1 MEAAGVVAAVGV
13 SSTGRQRREWHRR
26 AGCGGA
32 AAVWQQQCG
41 RGGSVAA
48 AAVWRRRP
56 GGIGVTVSAW
66 RCGSSGR
73 AAVVWHHQRTSSR
86 GGPMWRERCGSSG
99 VAAAADGSS
108 WAEPAGDDQSG
119 GRACVRAG
127 AQTWLAH
134 LRGRQR
140 GRGERAS
147 GRWRAFFEFTE
158 YPAGPQGRR
167 RRHPSSSC
175 AKARRGRPEAYPKG
189 RPYCQKSDPATP
201 EIGRGSKRALTH
213 RAGKTKV
220 YNRGHVTRQ
229 RESPRDVR
237 DPPALLRG
245 GLKRALTPG

>member
-1 MEAAGVVAAVGV
+1 MVAAVGV
-13 SSTGRQRREWHRR
+13 SSTGRQRREWHWR

-41 RGGSVAA
+41 RGGIVAA

-99 VAAAADGSS
+99 VAAAADGSR
-108 WAEPAGDDQSG
+108 WAEPAGVDQSG

-147 GRWRAFFEFTE
+147 GRWRAFFEFTIQIHD
-158 YPAGPQGRR
+158 YMLV
-167 RRHPSSSC
+167 HYMHSSSQLSVPPSC
-175 AKARRGRPEAYPKG
+175 PSYPFCSHPG
-189 RPYCQKSDPATP
+189 YQ
-201 EIGRGSKRALTH
+201 AL
-213 RAGKTKV
+213 
-220 YNRGHVTRQ
+220 
-229 RESPRDVR
+229 
-237 DPPALLRG
+237 
-245 GLKRALTPG
+245 

>member
-140 GRGERAS
+140 ECTNRTCRTSRFSKSLAPSLASHLPRRSMGATRRAL
-147 GRWRAFFEFTE
+147 
-158 YPAGPQGRR
+158 
-167 RRHPSSSC
+167 
-175 AKARRGRPEAYPKG
+175 KARAHT
-189 RPYCQKSDPATP
+189 PASL
-201 EIGRGSKRALTH
+201 G
-213 RAGKTKV
+213 
-220 YNRGHVTRQ
+220 
-229 RESPRDVR
+229 
-237 DPPALLRG
+237 
-245 GLKRALTPG
+245 

>member
-1 MEAAGVVAAVGV
+1 VVAAVGV

-140 GRGERAS
+140 GRDGRAS
-147 GRWRAFFEFTE
+147 GRWRAFFEFTASLSMRVLTTTPSPLPHRWAASSYGTACE
-158 YPAGPQGRR
+158 SYS
-167 RRHPSSSC
+167 RRH
-175 AKARRGRPEAYPKG
+175 
-189 RPYCQKSDPATP
+189 
-201 EIGRGSKRALTH
+201 
-213 RAGKTKV
+213 V
-220 YNRGHVTRQ
+220 HV
-229 RESPRDVR
+229 
-237 DPPALLRG
+237 
-245 GLKRALTPG
+245 PG